1 MADNTTIRKSGN
13 GSSALSK
20 IFKAMGI
27 GANGIQGAIS
37 RIRSRAWEV
46 SGAPTVDAG
55 SQATYPVTK
64 GEMLYDYTNV
74 DGYTC
79 TVTPTAD
86 TAGTFV
92 KLNA

>member
-1 MADNTTIRKSGN
+1 MADNTTIKPGN
-13 GSSALSK
+13 GSKIMSK
-20 IFKAMGI
+20 IFKAMKI
-27 GANGIQGAIS
+27 SANGSGE
-37 RIRSRAWEV
+37 RRLRNRAWEV

-55 SQATYPVTK
+55 SQATYPVGA
-64 GEMLYDYTNV
+64 GEFLYDYTNV

-79 TVTPTAD
+79 TVAPTAS